1 MLYPLDYLSKVYIN
15 ILAKKIL
22 LEQNYFMMR
31 FLHFLSLYK
40 KLAQCLFFVVLMEL
54 MMSSP
59 LSNLYEK

>member
-15 ILAKKIL
+15 ILAKKVL

-40 KLAQCLFFVVLMEL
+40 KLAQCLFCCFNEINDV
-54 MMSSP
+54 
-59 LSNLYEK
+59 NCII